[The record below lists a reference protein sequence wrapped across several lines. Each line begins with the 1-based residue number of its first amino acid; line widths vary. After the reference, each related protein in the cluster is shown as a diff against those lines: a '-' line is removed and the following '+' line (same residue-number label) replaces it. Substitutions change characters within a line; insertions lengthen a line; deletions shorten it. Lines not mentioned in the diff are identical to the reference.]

1 MREIN
6 RLEDTGVATR
16 PMMTAAERA
25 KQFMPFAAL
34 RGYEEA
40 LRAKEKIVV
49 DRKELSEERMSELD
63 QIMQG
68 LQVRNMVQV
77 VYYSKDEY
85 LMATGMVS
93 KIDVDSRIIKI
104 VSTKINFDDIYS
116 ISIVDS

>member
-1 MREIN
+1 MVN
-6 RLEDTGVATR
+6 RAK
-16 PMMTAAERA
+16 MTAQERA

-63 QIMQG
+63 LVMHSLQI
-68 LQVRNMVQV
+68 RDMVQV
-77 VYYSKDEY
+77 VYYCKDEY
-85 LMATGMVS
+85 IMATGMVA
-93 KIDVDSRIIKI
+93 KIDVDSRYIKV
-104 VSTKINFDDIYS
+104 VSAKINFDDIYS